1 MANKTAAPNVLNDQ
15 KAGGDYPV
23 HPLLA
28 ERRSPRAFARKTVEP
43 EILGSLLEA
52 ARWAPSCANE
62 QPWSFIV
69 AARDDKPEFER
80 LLSCLIEFN
89 LDWARHAPVLLLSV
103 ARMIFQSTGKPNRH
117 AFHDVGQAIAS
128 LTVQATAVMQGN
140 IISNGQVVD
149 SGPSVLHP

>member
-1 MANKTAAPNVLNDQ
+1 
-15 KAGGDYPV
+15 
-23 HPLLA
+23 
-28 ERRSPRAFARKTVEP
+28 
-43 EILGSLLEA
+43 
-52 ARWAPSCANE
+52 
-62 QPWSFIV
+62 
-69 AARDDKPEFER
+69 
-80 LLSCLIEFN
+80 
-89 LDWARHAPVLLLSV
+89 LSV